1 MNKAAVQNEDDHRV
15 AEMLSALPRVEAPG
29 DFDIRVKAKIAT
41 ARVPRRTNFYPFFKV
56 AAPLGLVVVVA
67 AFVVFYGVLPAD
79 STTPPVAGSGP
90 VENKISEA
98 VPSAAQTDPPPM
110 AAAPQDTAEPA
121 NNRDASVPSTPP
133 IGDRVR
139 RTDRAKPTPE
149 SRDGSVDMA
158 IRPANV
164 ILPPGF
170 ESATSPARGN
180 NNSNSESGPEIPVSE
195 ILEILGV
202 RAEIVGGAWTVRS
215 TTKTSIAE
223 RSGLVAND
231 VIEAINDQTLAGRTA
246 LKAGFEAKTLRVRR
260 DGKALQIDLKN

>member
-1 MNKAAVQNEDDHRV
+1 
-15 AEMLSALPRVEAPG
+15 
-29 DFDIRVKAKIAT
+29 
-41 ARVPRRTNFYPFFKV
+41 
-56 AAPLGLVVVVA
+56 
-67 AFVVFYGVLPAD
+67 
-79 STTPPVAGSGP
+79 
-90 VENKISEA
+90 
-98 VPSAAQTDPPPM
+98 
-110 AAAPQDTAEPA
+110 
-121 NNRDASVPSTPP
+121 
-133 IGDRVR
+133 
-139 RTDRAKPTPE
+139 
-149 SRDGSVDMA
+149 MA